1 MFQHALPPTQHAS
14 CTTRRD
20 APPLL
25 HHSITPS
32 LRPAAV
38 VTLSNTITVGLKEVW
53 SHKFRS
59 LLTMLGIIL
68 GVASLVGMA
77 AIITGMENGMRET
90 MIAMGG
96 ADRVNVDQ
104 QDVPAEQ
111 EHLADQAPGNTM
123 VDVTALRGCAPLMR
137 LISPKM
143 DVDDVIVTRGDK
155 TLRTW
160 DAAGVWPAAL
170 EVYLHT
176 VEHGRFFTD
185 MDEENANPVCVI
197 GTGIRDEVFG
207 SPEQTGHEIIPI
219 GEVINLNGQ
228 PFTIVG
234 MFTHYESEQDKK
246 IREEARK
253 HPQEAQS
260 GPARMRGWSRRTNWA
275 FERKNQ
281 TIYMPLNT
289 AWVRFRAAGDAS
301 GIPDNRLSD
310 IGLKVTGLEQMEA
323 ALQQTRNVLMLTHRG
338 IEDFRFRTQENQM
351 EAIDK
356 QIHNARMSG
365 GVIAG
370 ISLIVGGIGIMNI
383 MLASINER
391 IREIGICKAVGATG
405 LSIFIQVLIESI
417 VIALL
422 GAALGVVASYGFVR
436 VLEQLS
442 PTANAPVITPVAM
455 IIAVGFS
462 AAVGVFAGL
471 FPALKAARL
480 DPIQALRYE

>member
-1 MFQHALPPTQHAS
+1 M
-14 CTTRRD
+14 
-20 APPLL
+20 
-25 HHSITPS
+25 
-32 LRPAAV
+32 
-38 VTLSNTITVGLKEVW
+38 TLSNTIIVGLKEVW

-77 AIITGMENGMRET
+77 AIIKGMENGMRET

-96 ADRVNVDQ
+96 ADRVNVSQ
-104 QDVPAEQ
+104 EDVPAEQ

-123 VDVTALRGCAPLMR
+123 ADVEALRGCAPLMR
-137 LISPKM
+137 LVSPKM
-143 DVDDVIVTRGDK
+143 DVDDIIATHDDK
-155 TLRTW
+155 TLMVW

-185 MDEENANPVCVI
+185 LDEENANPVCVI
-197 GTGIRDEVFG
+197 GTGIRDELFG
-207 SPEQTGHEIIPI
+207 SPEKAGYEINPV
-219 GEVINLNGQ
+219 GEVINLSGQ

-246 IREEARK
+246 EREQAKK
-253 HPQEAQS
+253 HPQEAQA
-260 GPARMRGWSRRTNWA
+260 GPARRKGWGHGNWA
-275 FERKNQ
+275 FERKNF
-281 TIYMPLNT
+281 TLFMPLNT

-310 IGLKVTGLEQMEA
+310 IGLKVTSLDELEP
-323 ALQQTRNVLMLTHRG
+323 ALQQTRNILMLTHHS
-338 IEDFRFRTQENQM
+338 IEDFGFRTQENQL
-351 EAIDK
+351 EAINK
-356 QIHNARMSG
+356 QIHNARVSG
-365 GVIAG
+365 GVIAA
-370 ISLIVGGIGIMNI
+370 ISLLVGGIGIMNI

-405 LSIFIQVLIESI
+405 VAIFIQVLIESI

-422 GAALGVVASYGFVR
+422 GAALGVAASFGFVR
-436 VLEQLS
+436 VLEQIS
-442 PTANAPVITPVAM
+442 PTGNAPVITPVAM
-455 IIAVGFS
+455 GIAVAFS

-471 FPALKAARL
+471 FPAIKAARL

>member
-1 MFQHALPPTQHAS
+1 MTF
-14 CTTRRD
+14 
-20 APPLL
+20 
-25 HHSITPS
+25 
-32 LRPAAV
+32 
-38 VTLSNTITVGLKEVW
+38 SNTILVGLKEVW

-68 GVASLVGMA
+68 GVASLVGMS
-77 AIITGMENGMRET
+77 AIIKGMENGMRET

-96 ADRVNVDQ
+96 TDQVNVDQ

-111 EHLADQAPGNTM
+111 EHLSDQAPGNTM
-123 VDVTALRGCAPLMR
+123 ADVTALRGCAPLMR
-137 LISPKM
+137 LVSPKM
-143 DVDDVIVTRGDK
+143 DVDDLIVTHGDK
-155 TLRTW
+155 TLMVW

-176 VEHGRFFTD
+176 LEHGRFFTD
-185 MDEENANPVCVI
+185 LDEENANPVCVI
-197 GTGIRDEVFG
+197 GTGIRDELFG
-207 SPEQTGHEIIPI
+207 SPEQTGQDIIPV

-246 IREEARK
+246 EREQARK
-253 HPQEAQS
+253 HPQEALA
-260 GPARMRGWSRRTNWA
+260 GPARRRGWGRRGNWA
-275 FERKNQ
+275 FERKNL
-281 TIYMPLNT
+281 TLYMPLNT

-310 IGLKVTGLEQMEA
+310 IGLKVTSLEQLEP
-323 ALQQTRNVLMLTHRG
+323 ALQQTRNVLMLIHHG
-338 IEDFRFRTQENQM
+338 IEDFSFRTQENQL
-351 EAIDK
+351 ESINK

-370 ISLIVGGIGIMNI
+370 ISLLVGGIGIMNI

-405 LSIFIQVLIESI
+405 VSIFTQVLIESM

-422 GAALGVVASYGFVR
+422 GAAMGVAASYGFVR
-436 VLEQLS
+436 VLEQIS
-442 PTANAPVITPVAM
+442 PTANAPVITPIAM
-455 IIAVGFS
+455 LIAVAFS
-462 AAVGVFAGL
+462 AAVGVIAGL
-471 FPALKAARL
+471 FPAFKAARL